1 MVCARWCPA
10 LPRPGGRST
19 IGAGGLSFRV
29 RDGSG
34 RCLPA
39 MTTETCGGV
48 CGARVAL
55 WCCGWLWSYRPR
67 PFRLFVPGV
76 GGGLVVVCIVDAG
89 SCSVRGPPP
98 LVCGGGV
105 VCPLLF
111 RPPLGSL
118 GVGGGG
124 GGVCLCWPVSTS
136 RLRPLPVFHVW
147 PIDPVVCWG
156 PSSSTG
162 CCCGD
167 LVLKVVSRLDAF
179 SGYPVRT

>member
-1 MVCARWCPA
+1 M
-10 LPRPGGRST
+10 
-19 IGAGGLSFRV
+19 
-29 RDGSG
+29 
-34 RCLPA
+34 
-39 MTTETCGGV
+39 
-48 CGARVAL
+48 
-55 WCCGWLWSYRPR
+55 
-67 PFRLFVPGV
+67 
-76 GGGLVVVCIVDAG
+76 VVVCIVDAG
-89 SCSVRGPPP
+89 LCSVRGPP
-98 LVCGGGV
+98 LVWGGV
-105 VCPLLF
+105 VFPLLF

>member
-1 MVCARWCPA
+1 MGCVV
-10 LPRPGGRST
+10 
-19 IGAGGLSFRV
+19 RV
-29 RDGSG
+29 RVLPFVGCCSVVLWVVVVLRPPG
-34 RCLPA
+34 RFVCL
-39 MTTETCGGV
+39 
-48 CGARVAL
+48 
-55 WCCGWLWSYRPR
+55 
-67 PFRLFVPGV
+67 FRGV

-89 SCSVRGPPP
+89 LCSVRGPP
-98 LVCGGGV
+98 LVWGGGV
-105 VCPLLF
+105 PLF
-111 RPPLGSL
+111 VPPALGSL

>member
-1 MVCARWCPA
+1 M
-10 LPRPGGRST
+10 
-19 IGAGGLSFRV
+19 
-29 RDGSG
+29 
-34 RCLPA
+34 
-39 MTTETCGGV
+39 
-48 CGARVAL
+48 
-55 WCCGWLWSYRPR
+55 
-67 PFRLFVPGV
+67 
-76 GGGLVVVCIVDAG
+76 VVVCIVDAG
-89 SCSVRGPPP
+89 LCSVRGPP
-98 LVCGGGV
+98 LWCGGGCGV
-105 VCPLLF
+105 PLLSG
-111 RPPLGSL
+111 PLFL

-124 GGVCLCWPVSTS
+124 WGVCLCWPVSTS

>member
-1 MVCARWCPA
+1 MGCVVRVWVLLCGVVGGCGLTGPPAVSFVCS
-10 LPRPGGRST
+10 GG
-19 IGAGGLSFRV
+19 
-29 RDGSG
+29 
-34 RCLPA
+34 
-39 MTTETCGGV
+39 
-48 CGARVAL
+48 
-55 WCCGWLWSYRPR
+55 
-67 PFRLFVPGV
+67 

-89 SCSVRGPPP
+89 LCSVRGPP
-98 LVCGGGV
+98 LVWGGGV
-105 VCPLLF
+105 FPLLF

>member
-48 CGARVAL
+48 VWCACGCCSVVL
-55 WCCGWLWSYRPR
+55 WVVVVLRPPGAVCSGGGGW
-67 PFRLFVPGV
+67 V
-76 GGGLVVVCIVDAG
+76 GGGLHSGRGVVLGAG
-89 SCSVRGPPP
+89 SPLVWGGWCAPCCSV
-98 LVCGGGV
+98 
-105 VCPLLF
+105 
-111 RPPLGSL
+111 PPLGSL

>member
-1 MVCARWCPA
+1 MIHKAPPPPLWVVGGVVCARWCPA

-55 WCCGWLWSYRPR
+55 WCCGWLWSSGPR
-67 PFRLFVPGV
+67 RVFFVRWFVPGV

-89 SCSVRGPPP
+89 LCSVRGPPW
-98 LVCGGGV
+98 CGGGGVPLV
-105 VCPLLF
+105 VPS
-111 RPPLGSL
+111 PPLGSL

-162 CCCGD
+162 AAAETW
-167 LVLKVVSRLDAF
+167 S
-179 SGYPVRT
+179 

>member
-1 MVCARWCPA
+1 MPPRYDHRDVWWGVWCACGCCP
-10 LPRPGGRST
+10 LWG
-19 IGAGGLSFRV
+19 
-29 RDGSG
+29 
-34 RCLPA
+34 
-39 MTTETCGGV
+39 
-48 CGARVAL
+48 VAL
-55 WCCGWLWSYRPR
+55 WCCGWLWSSGPR
-67 PFRLFVPGV
+67 RVFFVRWFVPGV

-89 SCSVRGPPP
+89 LCSVRGPP
-98 LVCGGGV
+98 LVWGGW
-105 VCPLLF
+105 CSPCCSA
-111 RPPLGSL
+111 PPWFPWC
-118 GVGGGG
+118 GG

>member
-1 MVCARWCPA
+1 MGCVV
-10 LPRPGGRST
+10 
-19 IGAGGLSFRV
+19 RV
-29 RDGSG
+29 WVLLFVGCCSVVLWVVVV
-34 RCLPA
+34 LPA
-39 MTTETCGGV
+39 
-48 CGARVAL
+48 
-55 WCCGWLWSYRPR
+55 PR

-89 SCSVRGPPP
+89 SCSVRVPPP
-98 LVCGGGV
+98 GVCGGGGVPLV
-105 VCPLLF
+105 VPS
-111 RPPLGSL
+111 PPLGSL

>member
-1 MVCARWCPA
+1 MPPRYDHRDVWWGGVVRVRVLLFVGCCSVVLWVVVVLPA
-10 LPRPGGRST
+10 PRRRLFGGGGWVGGGLHSGRGVVL
-19 IGAGGLSFRV
+19 GAGS
-29 RDGSG
+29 
-34 RCLPA
+34 P
-39 MTTETCGGV
+39 
-48 CGARVAL
+48 
-55 WCCGWLWSYRPR
+55 
-67 PFRLFVPGV
+67 PGV
-76 GGGLVVVCIVDAG
+76 GGVVF
-89 SCSVRGPPP
+89 
-98 LVCGGGV
+98 
-105 VCPLLF
+105 PLLF